1 MKGWVRLY
9 RDLQEWEWYTKSEMV
24 HLYIHL
30 LLSANHT
37 PAKWQGVT
45 IKCGQVVT
53 SVAQLAQKTGLSVQ
67 TTRTCLARLKSTN
80 EITIETTKQYTLIT
94 ICNYSRYID
103 KASTNNKQSNKGANK
118 QPTKRQQTANKQL
131 TTNKNEENNIY
142 IHTQYIS
149 LVKTLA
155 QARANTRECVQQM
168 GEIAKEM
175 DARLRMNE
183 DEEAKSIYAKFSV
196 CDKGFLWLWVHYYD
210 LLALFDNSCTYQDF
224 VGLSKRYEVEDV
236 KRVVGAMANKLPQSG
251 TRLGSFKTTFDQ
263 WASTDFKIAEK
274 RKLGNPL
281 YNKI

>member
-67 TTRTCLARLKSTN
+67 TTRTCINRLKSTN
-80 EITIETTKQYTLIT
+80 EITVKTTKQYTLIT

-103 KASTNNKQSNKGANK
+103 KEPKSSKQTNKHSNKQLTNS
-118 QPTKRQQTANKQL
+118 QQTNNKQL

-142 IHTQYIS
+142 THTEYIN
-149 LVKTLA
+149 LVKILA

-168 GEIAKEM
+168 GEIAKELTM
-175 DARLRMNE
+175 RIRLG
-183 DEEAKSIYAKFSV
+183 DEEAVNGYAKFTL
-196 CDKGFLWLWVHYYD
+196 CDKGFLWLWSNHHE
-210 LLALFDNSCTYQDF
+210 LLSLFDNSCTYQDF
-224 VGLSKRYEVEDV
+224 AELHKKYEAEDI
-236 KRVVGAMANKLPQSG
+236 KRVVAAMANKLPQSG

-281 YNKI
+281 YN

>member
-103 KASTNNKQSNKGANK
+103 KASTNNKQSNRTDNHKICRIQCHFYIFIKSAV
-118 QPTKRQQTANKQL
+118 
-131 TTNKNEENNIY
+131 
-142 IHTQYIS
+142 IHTY
-149 LVKTLA
+149 
-155 QARANTRECVQQM
+155 
-168 GEIAKEM
+168 
-175 DARLRMNE
+175 
-183 DEEAKSIYAKFSV
+183 
-196 CDKGFLWLWVHYYD
+196 
-210 LLALFDNSCTYQDF
+210 LLA
-224 VGLSKRYEVEDV
+224 RYF
-236 KRVVGAMANKLPQSG
+236 LI
-251 TRLGSFKTTFDQ
+251 
-263 WASTDFKIAEK
+263 STAHAARIIA
-274 RKLGNPL
+274 PL
-281 YNKI
+281 MI

>member
-9 RDLQEWEWYTKSEMV
+9 RDLQEWEWYTKAEMV

-67 TTRTCLARLKSTN
+67 TTRTCINRLKSTN
-80 EITIETTKQYTLIT
+80 EITVKTTKQYSIIT

-103 KASTNNKQSNKGANK
+103 KEPKSSKQTNKRSNK
-118 QPTKRQQTANKQL
+118 QPTNSQQTANKQL

-142 IHTQYIS
+142 THTEYIN

-168 GEIAKEM
+168 GEIAKELTM
-175 DARLRMNE
+175 RIRLG
-183 DEEAKSIYAKFSV
+183 DEEAVNGYAKFTL
-196 CDKGFLWLWVHYYD
+196 CDKGFLWVWSNHHE
-210 LLALFDNSCTYQDF
+210 LLSLFDNSCTYQDF
-224 VGLSKRYEVEDV
+224 AELHKKYEAEDI
-236 KRVVGAMANKLPQSG
+236 KRVVAAMANKLPQSG

-281 YNKI
+281 YN

>member
-80 EITIETTKQYTLIT
+80 EITIETTNQYTLIT

-103 KASTNNKQSNKGANK
+103 KAQKNNKQSNKVTNK
-118 QPTKRQQTANKQL
+118 QPTKRQQTANKRL

-142 IHTQYIS
+142 IHTQYIN

-168 GEIAKEM
+168 GEIAKELTM
-175 DARLRMNE
+175 RIRLG
-183 DEEAKSIYAKFSV
+183 DEEAVNGYAKFTL
-196 CDKGFLWLWVHYYD
+196 CDKGFLWVWSTHHE
-210 LLALFDNSCTYQDF
+210 LLSLFDNSCTYQDF
-224 VGLSKRYEVEDV
+224 AELHKKYEAEDI
-236 KRVVGAMANKLPQSG
+236 KRVVAAMANKLPQSD

-281 YNKI
+281 YN